1 MKPPWWMEGVV
12 FQCQPNCGRCCDE
25 PGGIVYLTKDDAKR
39 LAEHHAIEVKEW
51 LERDCQTTLDGRFV
65 LDSDAETDIC
75 IYLDSEKKCMVYEAR
90 PDQCRAYPWWIEN
103 LASKRTWNRTMDE
116 CPGIGAEDAFVI
128 EGEVILMHVM
138 ADRNASRG
146 FRRWNEI

>member
-51 LERDCQTTLDGRFV
+51 LERDCQTTLDGRFI

-75 IYLDSEKKCMVYEAR
+75 IYLDSDKKCTVYEAR

-128 EGEVILMHVM
+128 EGEVIRMHVM

>member
-51 LERDCQTTLDGRFV
+51 LERDCQTTLDGRFI

>member
-51 LERDCQTTLDGRFV
+51 LERDCQTTLDGRFI

-75 IYLDSEKKCMVYEAR
+75 IYLDSDNKCTVYEAR

-103 LASKRTWNRTMDE
+103 LASKRTWSRTMDE

-128 EGEVILMHVM
+128 EGEVIRMHVM

>member
-39 LAEHHAIEVKEW
+39 LADHHEIGVKEW
-51 LERDCQTTLDGRFV
+51 LERDSQTTLDGRFI
-65 LDSDAETDIC
+65 LDSDPETDIC
-75 IYLDSEKKCMVYEAR
+75 IYLDSEKKCTVYEAR

-103 LASKRTWNRTMDE
+103 LASQRTWSRTMDE

-128 EGEVILMHVM
+128 KGEVIRMHVM

-146 FRRWNEI
+146 FRRWNEV